1 MSGRDR
7 PLGVHKQGLD
17 GHCGTSAQLWGRGGP
32 LMGQDKPWPGS
43 MYLRFLSCVCYRAA
57 LAKLPVLSGPQ
68 HPICQMDRQSW
79 RSLLASFLGG
89 TSWANPSFSPS
100 SGFSAEQRVSPGSAH
115 PSHQCY
121 CHYDD
126 GHRAFTKCQAPCS
139 AWACAVHFASFL
151 AQGVHAMVLPPSP
164 FYRWGAEL
172 RACQRVAQGHTA
184 NWPRHT

>member
-1 MSGRDR
+1 MAWKHVSPILVLCLPPGGLGQAAS
-7 PLGVHKQGLD
+7 PLWA
-17 GHCGTSAQLWGRGGP
+17 SASHLSN
-32 LMGQDKPWPGS
+32 GQAV
-43 MYLRFLSCVCYRAA
+43 MEE
-57 LAKLPVLSGPQ
+57 PVGF
-68 HPICQMDRQSW
+68 I
-79 RSLLASFLGG
+79 LGG